1 MTVKEASS
9 VFLTGMYPLHAGANV
24 DNQSSCFYPGQHRG
38 VLLETNVSWSKEG
51 LSNFTQLHSPFAIS
65 AAGVTPSGATIPAP
79 EFIPLTVDGAAAYW
93 VADVGMSGSAFIDHL
108 SQMSAEKHGYLVILT
123 SSGLTEAQDQQAM
136 RTMLGRL

>member
-1 MTVKEASS
+1 MTAKEASS
-9 VFLTGMYPLHAGANV
+9 VFLTGTYPLHGGANV
-24 DNQSSCFYPGQHRG
+24 DDQSSCFYPGQHRG
-38 VLLETNVSWSKEG
+38 VLLEANVSWSKKG
-51 LSNFTQLHSPFAIS
+51 LANFTQLHSPFAIS

-123 SSGLTEAQDQQAM
+123 SSGLTEAQDEQAM
-136 RTMLGRL
+136 RMMFGRL